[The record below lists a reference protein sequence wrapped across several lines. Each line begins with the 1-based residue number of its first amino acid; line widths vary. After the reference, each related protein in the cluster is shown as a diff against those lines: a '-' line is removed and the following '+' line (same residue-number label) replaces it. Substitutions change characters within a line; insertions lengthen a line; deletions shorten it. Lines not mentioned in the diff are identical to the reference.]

1 MTPPGPTQL
10 LVVLLVV
17 VLLFGAKKLPDL
29 ARSVGRSTRILKS
42 ELSGTREDGAA
53 RSEDRLWISAPF
65 FFGYGCS
72 NALPVALV
80 HGVTLCVE
88 ERPAGEPA
96 ARERVAEERT
106 TGER

>member
-53 RSEDRLWISAPF
+53 RSEDRDL
-65 FFGYGCS
+65 
-72 NALPVALV
+72 
-80 HGVTLCVE
+80 E

-96 ARERVAEERT
+96 ARELVAEERT